1 MSKENLKQIN
11 YNLNKLNFGKIKNE
25 LRLIPQIIRNHKKI
39 GLHSCLSASN
49 IYNKK
54 FISINNNSNKEI
66 NENGNENRNKYKN
79 QRHKTPTLRKSKT
92 IQMTNSDDINI
103 INNLNKN
110 NLNSRTTINDM
121 LTNEE
126 DIFFQIKLENN
137 RQIGKIKKLYEKKI
151 SELNLFY
158 ENKFTNLNKLLK
170 NNISDFA
177 KLSKNFISFEEHN
190 KIINDIKKTY
200 NNLLENTKNNYEK
213 LIEDLTNIMKQNIKY
228 KDLIHR
234 LQLYTKYEIDIEEIE
249 KKIVENFNE
258 KINNEINNKD
268 YFKDFYLITQLDED
282 INYHK
287 KICEINQL
295 YNEKLA
301 EIQLNQNNEFNNLSK
316 YVKNIFEKQIY
327 MYENSDLKNINNN
340 KKQNLKL
347 NNNFIINN
355 KTQNLLNEKENN
367 SNSNSEKSYEN
378 NNYSSSKEIEQ
389 LLNIPDSCEGRL
401 KPEIMEI
408 KIFEKNI

>member
-39 GLHSCLSASN
+39 GLYSCLSASN

-54 FISINNNSNKEI
+54 LISINNNSNKEI

-126 DIFFQIKLENN
+126 DIFFQIKFENN

-200 NNLLENTKNNYEK
+200 NDLLENTKNNYEK

-301 EIQLNQNNEFNNLSK
+301 EIKLNQNNEFNNLSK

-327 MYENSDLKNINNN
+327 MYENSDLTNINNN

-355 KTQNLLNEKENN
+355 KTQNLFNEKEN
-367 SNSNSEKSYEN
+367 NSNSEKSYEN

>member
-1 MSKENLKQIN
+1 MSKENLQQIN

-92 IQMTNSDDINI
+92 IQMINSDDINI
-103 INNLNKN
+103 INNLNNK

-200 NNLLENTKNNYEK
+200 NDLLENTKNNYEK
-213 LIEDLTNIMKQNIKY
+213 IIEDLTNIMKQNIKY

-316 YVKNIFEKQIY
+316 YVKNIFEKQINI
-327 MYENSDLKNINNN
+327 YENSDLTNINN

-355 KTQNLLNEKENN
+355 KTENLFNKKENN

>member
-66 NENGNENRNKYKN
+66 NENGNEYRNKYKN

-110 NLNSRTTINDM
+110 NLHSRTTINDM

-177 KLSKNFISFEEHN
+177 KLSKNFITFEEHN

-327 MYENSDLKNINNN
+327 IYENIDLTNINN

-378 NNYSSSKEIEQ
+378 NNHSSSKEIEK
-389 LLNIPDSCEGRL
+389 LLNIPDSFENRL
-401 KPEIMEI
+401 KPEVMEI
-408 KIFEKNI
+408 KIFGKK

>member
-158 ENKFTNLNKLLK
+158 ENKFTNL
-170 NNISDFA
+170 
-177 KLSKNFISFEEHN
+177 
-190 KIINDIKKTY
+190 KKF
-200 NNLLENTKNNYEK
+200 
-213 LIEDLTNIMKQNIKY
+213 
-228 KDLIHR
+228 H
-234 LQLYTKYEIDIEEIE
+234 
-249 KKIVENFNE
+249 
-258 KINNEINNKD
+258 
-268 YFKDFYLITQLDED
+268 
-282 INYHK
+282 
-287 KICEINQL
+287 
-295 YNEKLA
+295 
-301 EIQLNQNNEFNNLSK
+301 
-316 YVKNIFEKQIY
+316 IF
-327 MYENSDLKNINNN
+327 
-340 KKQNLKL
+340 
-347 NNNFIINN
+347 
-355 KTQNLLNEKENN
+355 
-367 SNSNSEKSYEN
+367 
-378 NNYSSSKEIEQ
+378 
-389 LLNIPDSCEGRL
+389 
-401 KPEIMEI
+401 
-408 KIFEKNI
+408 

>member
-1 MSKENLKQIN
+1 
-11 YNLNKLNFGKIKNE
+11 
-25 LRLIPQIIRNHKKI
+25 
-39 GLHSCLSASN
+39 
-49 IYNKK
+49 
-54 FISINNNSNKEI
+54 
-66 NENGNENRNKYKN
+66 
-79 QRHKTPTLRKSKT
+79 
-92 IQMTNSDDINI
+92 MTNSDDINI

-170 NNISDFA
+170 NNISDFT

-200 NNLLENTKNNYEK
+200 NDLLENTKNNYEK
-213 LIEDLTNIMKQNIKY
+213 LVEDLTNIMKQNIKY

-327 MYENSDLKNINNN
+327 IYENSDLTNINN